1 MNLDLRFLEQEIM
14 RWKNSP
20 FRKMQLDGERYYR
33 GDHDILLRQREV
45 IGEGGQ
51 LQAVNN
57 LPNNRIVDNQY
68 QKMVDQKT
76 NYLLSKPIVFESEN
90 EQYNKELQLIFDDVM
105 LNKLKNN
112 GRDAIING
120 LAWLYPYYDD
130 KGELKFQR
138 FKGSEI
144 LPFWKD
150 EEHTEL
156 DAAVPDI
163 LKKLY
168 GLYEPEA

>member
-1 MNLDLRFLEQEIM
+1 
-14 RWKNSP
+14 
-20 FRKMQLDGERYYR
+20 MQLDGERYYR

-90 EQYNKELQLIFDDVM
+90 EQYNKELQRIFDDVM

-120 LAWLYPYYDD
+120 LSWLYPYYDD

-138 FKGSEI
+138 F
-144 LPFWKD
+144 
-150 EEHTEL
+150 
-156 DAAVPDI
+156 
-163 LKKLY
+163 
-168 GLYEPEA
+168 